1 MEIEIAISILEDIRQ
16 LLIGKEPKE
25 KALRTI
31 EIYRKNLEL
40 ATNEKIKRLIEKQ
53 KEYIK
58 KYGSNNRKILK
69 INKKI
74 DEEIQKIYNN

>member
-1 MEIEIAISILEDIRQ
+1 MEKEIAISILEDIRQ